1 MWNRGLG
8 YAWRVGVVG
17 LLFGL
22 VAGCA
27 EGMPGPDSMVAG
39 FIGTP
44 PPVGG
49 SAAPVS
55 DGGMAGRGS
64 DGLPPPL
71 FSGEA
76 CEQGD
81 TEACT
86 CADGVSAG
94 MKVCRFERTS
104 PTMGAFSMCEG
115 CEAPTTPPEGGSDG
129 GGSGAGSG
137 ASGSGSGG
145 AGSGASGS
153 GSGGAGSG
161 AAGTMGGS
169 GASGSGSSGTGGSSG
184 GAGRPAPGCDPD
196 DCDEP
201 LLGSA
206 CCTDDDECGVRLL
219 LSCNAR

>member
-8 YAWRVGVVG
+8 YAWRVGIGG

-44 PPVGG
+44 PPAGG

-76 CEQGD
+76 CEQGE

-115 CEAPTTPPEGGSDG
+115 CRAQEVPSEAGTG
-129 GGSGAGSG
+129 GGAAGAGSG
-137 ASGSGSGG
+137 ASGAGG
-145 AGSGASGS
+145 AGAGQGGA
-153 GSGGAGSG
+153 GGAGSG
-161 AAGTMGGS
+161 AAGMMSTAGT
-169 GASGSGSSGTGGSSG
+169 GASGSGSSGSG
-184 GAGRPAPGCDPD
+184 GDSGGPDEPPERCDPD

-201 LLGSA
+201 LFGSA